1 MTEKEEI
8 IDERAALLE
17 MYKAGYLD
25 GYKNFKKLKTDDD
38 WITLNKFYKL
48 DFNKRFGK
56 KITKI
61 LKKKAKKEVKN
72 NG

>member
-1 MTEKEEI
+1 MNKQEVL
-8 IDERAALLE
+8 DDRAALIE

-25 GYKNFKKLKTDDD
+25 GYKNFNKMRTEDD
-38 WITLNKFYKL
+38 WKTINKFYKL

-56 KITKI
+56 KITKA
-61 LKKKAKKEVKN
+61 LKEAKKEVKK